1 MWGVHMDM
9 TGNPAAILLRQLV
22 GGLEAELPPPAEYVA
37 GSNCLTLGTDPGDGD
52 LELRLKAPDPLVA
65 AVADTAILL
74 SFRAADGALP
84 EGRSGLSIL
93 GFLNDKGFARFRS
106 LANGTVTGIRVPTQ
120 VRHGTIELPSLDK
133 HAPSA
138 ASAEAQEH
146 RRQSIVLPV
155 PRLTLTVY
163 ETPDGRLCL
172 AGEGTEQPG
181 TDLALLITTMIG
193 GGPQAKWALFL
204 RWSPVM
210 GAVHAV
216 LTIGRAR
223 QGLVWALNPK
233 PVPLAAVPLD
243 VLLRSQAVADEHS
256 ASKIAEILASRR

>member
-9 TGNPAAILLRQLV
+9 TGSSAAILLRQLV

-37 GSNCLTLGTDPGDGD
+37 GSNCLSLGTDPGDGA

-65 AVADTAILL
+65 AGADTAILR
-74 SFRAADGALP
+74 SFRAAGSADP
-84 EGRSGLSIL
+84 EGWSGLSVL
-93 GFLNDKGFARFRS
+93 GVLDDKGFARFRS
-106 LANGTVTGIRVPTQ
+106 LTNGTITGISVPTQ
-120 VRHGTIELPSLDK
+120 IRRGTIELPSLDK

-146 RRQSIVLPV
+146 RRQSIVLPA

-181 TDLALLITTMIG
+181 TDLALLITTRIG
-193 GGPQAKWALFL
+193 GGPQAQWALFL

-210 GAVHAV
+210 GAVHTV

-223 QGLVWALNPK
+223 QGLVWALNPE
-233 PVPLAAVPLD
+233 PVPLADVPPDL
-243 VLLRSQAVADEHS
+243 LLRSQAMADEHS
-256 ASKIAEILASRR
+256 ASKIAEILASPR